1 MSRLPR
7 LGPRGEGWLA
17 IQILLFWA
25 VIATSLL
32 GPAWDGAPR
41 TLSTIT
47 GLVLLAGGLVLAVRG
62 VADLGRAFT
71 PLPHPRPDARL
82 VQTGVYSLVRHPIYG
97 GVVIA
102 ALGWG
107 LLTACTRDSRS
118 RGRPPRLLRAEVA
131 PRGDLARRA
140 LPGLPRL
147 PGADAAAHPLDR
159 LSSALFS
166 SRMRRSIASRNGS
179 VTEAGSVS
187 RTESLTPYAA
197 RHRVAVARSA
207 FGSSSRRWSGSGSK

>member
-1 MSRLPR
+1 VSRLPR

-17 IQILLFWA
+17 VQILLFWA

-107 LLTACTRDSRS
+107 LLTA
-118 RGRPPRLLRAEVA
+118 A
-131 PRGDLARRA
+131 PVTLA
-140 LPGLPRL
+140 
-147 PGADAAAHPLDR
+147 
-159 LSSALFS
+159 
-166 SRMRRSIASRNGS
+166 
-179 VTEAGSVS
+179 
-187 RTESLTPYAA
+187 
-197 RHRVAVARSA
+197 VAVVLLG
-207 FGSSSRRWSGSGSK
+207 FFELKSRREETWLEERFPDYPAYRARTRRLIPWIG